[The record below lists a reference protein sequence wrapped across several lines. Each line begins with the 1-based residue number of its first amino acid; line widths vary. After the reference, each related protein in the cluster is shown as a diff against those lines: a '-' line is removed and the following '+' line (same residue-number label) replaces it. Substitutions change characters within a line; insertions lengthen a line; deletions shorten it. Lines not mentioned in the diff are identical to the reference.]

1 MYHVEYITCTGNAL
15 IPCFGSVKCYQKL
28 VVSGQNGQIHV
39 DFHLPTICVHQTHVR
54 IWYFQ

>member
-54 IWYFQ
+54 I